1 MEIDI
6 GDRAIDMDFYTE
18 FHGSLQHGSVE
29 VRSVHMP
36 IRMSV
41 FLYPMGHQVDFVQD
55 SAVTISSEGKSDGI
69 DTVGLEL
76 ISDSPPPQ

>member
-1 MEIDI
+1 
-6 GDRAIDMDFYTE
+6 
-18 FHGSLQHGSVE
+18 
-29 VRSVHMP
+29 VHMP

-55 SAVTISSEGKSDGI
+55 SAVTISSEGKSDWI